1 MSSDMPWLTI
11 LLIIPA
17 VGAALVALIPR
28 TNPHLA
34 KQTAL
39 VISLVELGLA
49 IAMCVD
55 FNADKTGYQF
65 FQRYEWIKA
74 FGVHYEVGVDGIALV
89 LVALAALLVP
99 IVIIA
104 SWNEVDD
111 VAASG
116 RRSVGG
122 YFAWIM
128 ALECGMVGVFASLD
142 VFLFY
147 VFFEAILIPMY
158 FIIGSYGGP
167 QRAYASVKFLLYSL
181 FGGLVML
188 AAVIGLYVVSSQHG
202 TGTFDFTVLQNMQI
216 TDGVEKLL
224 FLGFFLA
231 FAIKAPLFPFHTW
244 LPDAGAEAPIGGA
257 VLLVGVL
264 DKIGIF
270 GLIRYCIPLFP
281 DASRYFAPLVLALGV
296 IGIFYGALLAIGQRD
311 MKRLV
316 SYTSLAHFG
325 FIALGTYALTSQGG
339 TGAVLYMIN
348 HGLSTGA
355 LFIAVGYLIARRG
368 TRDVDGYR
376 GMFQVTPR
384 LGGVMLIAGLSAL
397 SLPGLSTFVSEFLVL
412 VGTFTR
418 YRALAIVATL
428 GIVLSAIYVFY
439 LIQRT
444 LTGPRP
450 AWALATVGEAPVD
463 QEAAAAYALA
473 TAPAGAKPGPGV
485 HGPNDPEPPEIEP
498 VTPGGIRRRGPMK
511 DLTARETIA
520 IAPLLVLIVFLGIYP
535 KPVIDIIRPAVNT
548 TLQHINQHDPAPTAI
563 SSGANR

>member
-1 MSSDMPWLTI
+1 MPWLTI
-11 LLIIPA
+11 LLVIPV
-17 VGAALVALIPR
+17 VGSLVVALIPR
-28 TNPHLA
+28 TNPYLA
-34 KQTAL
+34 KQAAL
-39 VISLVELGLA
+39 GISLVELALT
-49 IAMCVD
+49 IAMIID
-55 FNADKTGYQF
+55 FDSRKPGFQF
-65 FQRYEWIKA
+65 FQKYNWIKA

-89 LVALAALLVP
+89 LIGLASLLVP
-99 IVIIA
+99 VVIIA

-111 VAASG
+111 VAATG

-122 YFAWIM
+122 YFALIL
-128 ALECGMVGVFASLD
+128 ALQAGMVGVFASLD

-167 QRAYASVKFLLYSL
+167 QRQYAAVKFLLYSL
-181 FGGLVML
+181 FGGLIML
-188 AAVIGLYVVSSQHG
+188 AAVIGLYVVSTHNG
-202 TGTFDFTVLQNMQI
+202 VGTFDFTALRGMNI
-216 TDGVEKLL
+216 SNGVEKLL

-264 DKIGIF
+264 DKIGTF

-281 DASRYFAPLVLALGV
+281 DASKYFAPLVLALAV
-296 IGIFYGALLAIGQRD
+296 VGIFYGALLAIGQRD

-325 FIALGTYALTSQGG
+325 FIALGTFALTSQGG
-339 TGAVLYMIN
+339 TGAVLYMVN

-355 LFIAVGYLIARRG
+355 LFLCVGYLIARRG

-376 GMFQVTPR
+376 GMFQVTPK
-384 LGGVMLIAGLSAL
+384 LGGVMLLAGLSAL

-418 YRALAIVATL
+418 YRALAIVATV
-428 GIVLSAIYVFY
+428 GIVLAAIYVLY

-450 AWALATVGEAPVD
+450 AWAGPDPNAPV
-463 QEAAAAYALA
+463 AAETGAAY
-473 TAPAGAKPGPGV
+473 TAVAPVGTGPGV
-485 HGPNDPEPPEIEP
+485 HGPNDPDLSVQEP
-498 VTPGGIRRRGPMK
+498 VTPGGVRRRGPVR
-511 DLTARETIA
+511 DLSLREAIA
-520 IAPLLVLIVFLGIYP
+520 IGPLLGLIVVFGVYP
-535 KPVIDIIRPAVNT
+535 KPILDIIRPAVNA
-548 TLQHINQHDPAPTAI
+548 TLVRVQHDPPPTEI
-563 SSGANR
+563 SSGAHR

>member
-1 MSSDMPWLTI
+1 MPFLTI
-11 LLIIPA
+11 LLIIPL
-17 VGAALVALIPR
+17 GGALVVALLPK
-28 TNPHLA
+28 TNPQLA

-39 VISLVELGLA
+39 FFSLVEFA
-49 IAMCVD
+49 FTVAMIID
-55 FNADKTGYQF
+55 FKKNKTGYQF
-65 FQRYEWIKA
+65 FQKYDWIKA

-89 LVALAALLVP
+89 LIGLAALLVP
-99 IVIIA
+99 VVLIA
-104 SWNEVDD
+104 SWDEVDD
-111 VAASG
+111 VAATG

-122 YFAWIM
+122 YFALIL
-128 ALECGMVGVFASLD
+128 ALQAGMVGVFASLD
-142 VFLFY
+142 VFMFY
-147 VFFEAILIPMY
+147 VFFEVILIPMY

-181 FGGLVML
+181 FGGLIML
-188 AAVIGLYVVSSQHG
+188 AAVIGLYVVSTHNG
-202 TGTFDFTVLQNMQI
+202 VGTFDFTSLRGMHI
-216 TDGVEKLL
+216 TGGVEKLL

-264 DKIGIF
+264 DKIGTF

-281 DASRYFAPLVLALGV
+281 NASRYFAPLVLALAV
-296 IGIFYGALLAIGQRD
+296 VGIFYGALLAIGQRD

-339 TGAVLYMIN
+339 TGAVLYMVN

-355 LFIAVGYLIARRG
+355 LFLCIGFMISRRG

-376 GMFQVTPR
+376 GMFQVTPV
-384 LGGVMLIAGLSAL
+384 LAGVTLLAGLSAL

-418 YRALAIVATL
+418 YRALAIVATV
-428 GIVLSAIYVFY
+428 GIVLAAIYVLY

-444 LTGPRP
+444 MTGPRP
-450 AWALATVGEAPVD
+450 AWASADGSAIQPEGEGGP
-463 QEAAAAYALA
+463 AYAVA
-473 TAPAGAKPGPGV
+473 SAEIGTGAGV
-485 HGPNDPEPPEIEP
+485 HGPGDPDPSLTEP
-498 VTPGGIRRRGPMK
+498 VTPGGVRRRGPMK
-511 DLTARETIA
+511 DLSVREAIA
-520 IAPLLVLIVFLGIYP
+520 VAPLLLLIVVMGVYP
-535 KPVIDIIRPAVNT
+535 KPVLDVIRPAVNA
-548 TLQHINQHDPAPTAI
+548 TLQDIHRGDPAPTAV
-563 SSGANR
+563 SSGAH